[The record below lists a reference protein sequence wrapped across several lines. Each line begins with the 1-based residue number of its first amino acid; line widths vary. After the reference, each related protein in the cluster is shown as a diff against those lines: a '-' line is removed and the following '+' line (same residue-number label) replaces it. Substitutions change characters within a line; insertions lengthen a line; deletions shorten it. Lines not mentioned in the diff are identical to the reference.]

1 MNLGP
6 SDAVWVTD
14 GDLAGSAKSALL
26 DEAQVHVRPMRI
38 AARPVADGF
47 AADLVAV
54 DGSVAVTDYG
64 AGPDELLA
72 VLVAEQRYLVE
83 QEGRGSVAGATYLDK
98 ARACSRWPCVAVLT
112 ALSARSLATI
122 RLAGAKSVGLGAGLE
137 DVGVE
142 GDAVDDRGDQSRV
155 GEH

>member
-83 QEGRGSVAGATYLDK
+83 EEGRGSVAGATYLDK
-98 ARACSRWPCVAVLT
+98 ARERVRGGPVSR
-112 ALSARSLATI
+112 S
-122 RLAGAKSVGLGAGLE
+122 
-137 DVGVE
+137 
-142 GDAVDDRGDQSRV
+142 
-155 GEH
+155 